1 MNLNYFEDIK
11 AWQKARELN
20 KSIYLLTSE
29 QNFNND
35 RSLKDQLQRASVS
48 IMLNIAEGFDS
59 GTDQSFINFL
69 RYSFRST
76 SEVKAII
83 YIARDLNYITDK
95 QFDDLFKRLDS
106 LRALIYGLIR
116 YLKSSKK
123 QP

>member
-11 AWQKARELN
+11 AWQEARELN

-29 QNFNND
+29 RTFNND

-76 SEVKAII
+76 SEAKAII

-95 QFDDLFKRLDS
+95 QFDAIFQRLDS
-106 LRALIYGLIR
+106 IRALIYGLIR
-116 YLKSSKK
+116 YLKNGKK
-123 QP
+123 QS